1 MSNKKEE
8 ILKLYSEKGSLKQT
22 VFRNT
27 YQSFLQ
33 LKGVLLELTNEY
45 NKQLKGKDK
54 KLLMKFKDRGRF
66 QVSFKFGG
74 DLLLFSMHSNVFEF
88 DREHSIWKTG
98 YLQKNK
104 QGAFCGII
112 NIYNFLSDSFKYER
126 NNDLGYLV
134 GRIFINKDFHY
145 FVEGKRQMG
154 AIYKNFGNSQIDDD
168 ALRNIVESA
177 IQYVL
182 EFDLL
187 VPPYDTV
194 KITSVEIVQE
204 RNNIM
209 IQQTGKRLGFKFNS
223 DDVLGGE
230 DAFYTGG

>member
-1 MSNKKEE
+1 MSNKKAD
-8 ILKLYSEKGSLKQT
+8 ILSIYEQKAGLKQL

-27 YQSFLQ
+27 YQTFLQ

-45 NKQLKGKDK
+45 NAQLKDKDR
-54 KLLMKFKDRGRF
+54 KLWLKFKDRGRF
-66 QVSFKFGG
+66 QASFKFGG

-88 DREHSIWKTG
+88 DRAHSIWKTS
-98 YLQKNK
+98 YLQKNR

-126 NNDLGYLV
+126 ESDLGYLV
-134 GRIFINKDFHY
+134 GRIFINKDFNY

-154 AIYKNFGNSQIDDD
+154 AIYKNFGDSQIDD
-168 ALRNIVESA
+168 ASLRTILESA
-177 IQYVL
+177 LQYVL

-187 VPPYDTV
+187 VPPYDNV

-204 RNNIM
+204 RNNKM
-209 IQQTGKRLGFKFNS
+209 IQQTGKRLGYKFNT
-223 DDVLGGE
+223 DDVLGE

>member
-1 MSNKKEE
+1 MSDKKDE
-8 ILKLYSEKGSLKQT
+8 ILKLYTEKGGLKQL

-27 YQSFLQ
+27 YHSFLQ
-33 LKGVLLELTNEY
+33 LKGVLQELANEY
-45 NKQLKGKDK
+45 NKNLKDK
-54 KLLMKFKDRGRF
+54 DRKLLMKFKDRGRF
-66 QVSFKFGG
+66 QASFIFGG

-88 DREHSIWKTG
+88 DREHTIWKTS

-126 NNDLGYLV
+126 DADLGYLV

-154 AIYKNFGNSQIDDD
+154 AIYQNFGNSQVDDD

-177 IQYVL
+177 MQYVL

-187 VPPYDTV
+187 VPPYDNV
-194 KITSVEIVQE
+194 KITSVELVQE
-204 RNNIM
+204 KNNLM
-209 IQQTGKRLGFKFNS
+209 IHQTGKRLGYKFNS
-223 DDVLGGE
+223 DDVLGE

>member
-1 MSNKKEE
+1 MSNKKADLLSIYEQ
-8 ILKLYSEKGSLKQT
+8 KAGLKQL

-27 YQSFLQ
+27 YQTFLQ
-33 LKGVLLELTNEY
+33 LKGVLLELTTEY
-45 NKQLKGKDK
+45 NAKLKDK
-54 KLLMKFKDRGRF
+54 DRKLWLKFKDRGRF
-66 QVSFKFGG
+66 QASFKFGG

-88 DREHSIWKTG
+88 DRDHSIWKTN
-98 YLQKNK
+98 YLQKNRL
-104 QGAFCGII
+104 GAFCGII

-126 NNDLGYLV
+126 ESDLGYLV

-154 AIYKNFGNSQIDDD
+154 AIYKNFGDSQIDDIS
-168 ALRNIVESA
+168 LRKILESA

-187 VPPYDTV
+187 VPPYDNV

-204 RNNIM
+204 RNNKM
-209 IQQTGKRLGFKFNS
+209 IQQTGKRLGYKFNS
-223 DDVLGGE
+223 DDVLGE
-230 DAFYTGG
+230 EAFYTGG

>member
-1 MSNKKEE
+1 MSDKKNE
-8 ILKLYSEKGSLKQT
+8 ILQSYLEKAGLKQL

-27 YQSFLQ
+27 YQSFLL

-45 NKQLKGKDK
+45 NKQLKNKNK
-54 KLLMKFKDRGRF
+54 KLWIKFKDRGRF
-66 QVSFKFGG
+66 QASFKFGG

-88 DREHSIWKTG
+88 DREHSIWKTS
-98 YLQKNK
+98 YLQSNK

-112 NIYNFLSDSFKYER
+112 NIYNFLSDSFKYDR
-126 NNDLGYLV
+126 DQDLGYLV

-154 AIYKNFGNSQIDDD
+154 AIYKNFGNSEIDDT
-168 ALRNIVESA
+168 ALRNIIESA
-177 IQYVL
+177 LQYIL

-187 VPPYDTV
+187 VPPYDNV
-194 KITSVEIVQE
+194 KITSVELVQE
-204 RNNIM
+204 RNNKM

-223 DDVLGGE
+223 DDVYGEEAFFSGG
-230 DAFYTGG
+230 